1 MDSPGFVINP
11 LYVPKVNEK
20 GNLKTLRRPP
30 SFPFSRLLSDARDYQ
45 DLMVDMKQPP
55 PEEPDEPLTTGSL
68 LGT

>member
-1 MDSPGFVINP
+1 MVVSPFFVIA
-11 LYVPKVNEK
+11 LRVFKVNEK
-20 GNLKTLRRPP
+20 GNLKNLQRPA

-45 DLMVDMKQPP
+45 DQMVDMKQPP